1 MLSVFNK
8 FSKGLSKTKGGLVG
22 GISHAVRGRKIDEEM
37 LEELEEQLI
46 LSDVGVETAEI
57 IIEDLRDKARQKKAI
72 TEDDVIQVLKDE
84 LVKVLNEAVADAPPV
99 SETPHVISIVGV
111 NGTGKTTTLGKL
123 AHRFAQQD
131 QQVLMAAADTFRAAA
146 VEQLGIWADRSNVEV
161 IRNETGADPAS
172 VAFDAL
178 SAAIARKTDVLM
190 IDTAG
195 RLHTKANLMQE
206 LSKIHRVLGRQMPN
220 APHEILL
227 VMDATTG
234 QNGLSQAK
242 QFSQA
247 VHVTGIVLTKL
258 DGTAKGGIVFSV
270 AKELG
275 IPVRYIGVGEQIDD
289 LAEFDPKLFV
299 EALFE

>member
-22 GISHAVRGRKIDEEM
+22 GISQAVRGRKIDEDV

-46 LSDVGVETAEI
+46 LSDVGVETAETI
-57 IIEDLRDKARQKKAI
+57 IDDLRDKARQQKAI

-84 LVKVLNEAVADAPPV
+84 LIKVLDDAAADAPPV
-99 SETPHVISIVGV
+99 TETPHVISIVGV

-123 AHRFAQQD
+123 AHRFSQQKK
-131 QQVLMAAADTFRAAA
+131 QVLMAAADTFRAAA
-146 VEQLGIWADRSNVEV
+146 VEQLGVWADRSNVEV
-161 IRNETGADPAS
+161 IRNEMGADPAS

-178 SAAIARKTDVLM
+178 SAAIARKTDVLL

-195 RLHTKANLMQE
+195 RLHTKTNLMQE
-206 LSKIHRVLGRQMPN
+206 LSKIHRVLARQMPD

-247 VHVTGIVLTKL
+247 VNVTGVVLTKL

-289 LAEFDPKLFV
+289 LAEFDSKLFV